1 MTDVSSGRRKKRKL
15 APKAPKGPSESPKVI
30 MLNSSV
36 LLLEV
41 PADTNT
47 SLPVWDAVRS
57 LNVGVTWTVKP
68 YGISINVTPL
78 TVKQEDITASCE
90 RENTSSVVESSSL
103 QLQIQNSSCVL
114 LTFSHNSLPTLPHTY
129 QPNQSLVNPISVS
142 LPLIITHSPQ
152 GYQPGTIATIKLPPA
167 VQAPTSVSGDLDVEP
182 KKPNLSSFHT
192 KVSHDI
198 LICDNFLL
206 GTCDAGVKCKLHH
219 TPYPFHWQL
228 WSIKTHQ
235 WIDLSPRAQLLLE
248 RSYCCAEQSDV
259 TLIDKQSYYILDFDT
274 MELDG
279 FSEYDAVRR
288 LTNSE
293 SVEKNPHFPSKSKI
307 YWCEGVNYKEYS
319 ADLSA
324 FLLKKMSEKELKC
337 SFNIGEQKYEVDFT
351 SMTQTRISTGFQRQI
366 CCRPAYRSPESM
378 YPHLKS
384 GIQSDFANCEPYA
397 AAANFSIDPLQEFSS
412 WYPPVWLQG
421 SEEDYRLVDVPAGT
435 QAYRIVKKFF
445 HENLPET
452 TMDIIS
458 IQQIQN
464 LLHWD
469 KYQRQK
475 THMQKHHTKAEGPLE
490 RHLFH
495 GTTKVASESICLHG
509 FDPRVAG
516 LNGHSHGFGSYFA
529 TDTLMSHE
537 YTEASESDEVGYMFL
552 AKVLVGRVCLGKHYY
567 RRPPNTKVSLYD
579 ACVDNKQNPQMFI
592 VFDSCQCY
600 PYYLIKYKKLSEEI
614 DIHD

>member
-15 APKAPKGPSESPKVI
+15 APKAPKGPSDSPKAI
-30 MLNSSV
+30 MLNSSL

-47 SLPVWDAVRS
+47 SLPVWDALRS
-57 LNVGVTWTVKP
+57 LKVGVTWTVKP
-68 YGISINVTPL
+68 YGISINITPL

-90 RENTSSVVESSSL
+90 RENTSSVAETSSL
-103 QLQIQNSSCVL
+103 QPQIQNTSCAL
-114 LTFSHNSLPTLPHTY
+114 LTFFHNSLPTLPHTY

-152 GYQPGTIATIKLPPA
+152 GYQPGTMATIKLPPA
-167 VQAPTSVSGDLDVEP
+167 VQAPASVSGDLDVEP

-206 GTCDAGVKCKLHH
+206 GTCDAGVKCKMHH

-228 WSIKTHQ
+228 RSIKTHQ
-235 WIDLSPRAQLLLE
+235 WIDLSPRAQVLLE
-248 RSYCCAEQSDV
+248 RSYCCAEQSNV
-259 TLIDKQSYYILDFDT
+259 TLIDKQTCCVLDFDT
-274 MELDG
+274 MDLDDL
-279 FSEYDAVRR
+279 SEYDAVRR

-293 SVEKNPHFPSKSKI
+293 SIEKNPHFPSRSKI
-307 YWCEGVNYKEYS
+307 YWCEGINYKE
-319 ADLSA
+319 
-324 FLLKKMSEKELKC
+324 
-337 SFNIGEQKYEVDFT
+337 
-351 SMTQTRISTGFQRQI
+351 
-366 CCRPAYRSPESM
+366 
-378 YPHLKS
+378 S
-384 GIQSDFANCEPYA
+384 GIQSDFANCDPNA
-397 AAANFSIDPLQEFSS
+397 AAANFTIDPLQEFSS

-435 QAYRIVKKFF
+435 QAYRSIKKFF

-452 TMDIIS
+452 KIDIIS
-458 IQQIQN
+458 LQQIQN

-469 KYQRQK
+469 KYQS
-475 THMQKHHTKAEGPLE
+475 KAEGPLE

-495 GTTKVASESICLHG
+495 GTRKVASESICLHG

-529 TDTLMSHE
+529 TNALMSHE
-537 YTEASESDEVGYMFL
+537 YTEANESDEVGYMFL

-579 ACVDNKQNPQMFI
+579 ACVDNKQSPRMFI
-592 VFDSCQCY
+592 VFDNCQCY

-614 DIHD
+614 NIYD

>member
-1 MTDVSSGRRKKRKL
+1 MCPKLFCPMSNRKSKMSDVSSGRRKKRKL
-15 APKAPKGPSESPKVI
+15 APKAPKGPSDSPKAM
-30 MLNSSV
+30 MLNSSL

-57 LNVGVTWTVKP
+57 LKVGVTWTVKP
-68 YGISINVTPL
+68 YGISINLTPL
-78 TVKQEDITASCE
+78 PVKQGDVTASCE
-90 RENTSSVVESSSL
+90 RENTSSVAETSSL
-103 QLQIQNSSCVL
+103 QLQIQNTSCVL
-114 LTFSHNSLPTLPHTY
+114 LTFSHSCLPTPPHTN

-142 LPLIITHSPQ
+142 LPLLITHSPP
-152 GYQPGTIATIKLPPA
+152 GYQPGTIATIKPPPA
-167 VQAPTSVSGDLDVEP
+167 IQPPTSVSGDLDVEP
-182 KKPNLSSFHT
+182 KKPDLLSFHT
-192 KVSHDI
+192 KVSPDVC
-198 LICDNFLL
+198 ICDNFLL
-206 GTCDAGVKCKLHH
+206 GACDAGVKCKMHH

-235 WIDLSPRAQLLLE
+235 WIDLSPRAQVLLE

-259 TLIDKQSYYILDFDT
+259 TLVDKEKYHVLDFET
-274 MELDG
+274 MELDDL
-279 FSEYDAVRR
+279 SEYDAVRR

-293 SVEKNPHFPSKSKI
+293 N
-307 YWCEGVNYKEYS
+307 
-319 ADLSA
+319 DLSA
-324 FLLKKMSEKELKC
+324 LLLKKMSEKELKC
-337 SFNIGEQKYEVDFT
+337 SFSIGKQKYEVDFT

-378 YPHLKS
+378 YPYLKFVFWIFPFPS
-384 GIQSDFANCEPYA
+384 VASFV
-397 AAANFSIDPLQEFSS
+397 DPLQEFSS

-421 SEEDYRLVDVPAGT
+421 SEEDYLLVDVPAGT
-435 QAYRIVKKFF
+435 QASRSIKKFF

-452 TMDIIS
+452 KVDIIS

-469 KYQRQK
+469 KYQRLWPYYLENCNTK
-475 THMQKHHTKAEGPLE
+475 TEGPLE

-529 TDTLMSHE
+529 TNVLMSHE
-537 YTEASESDEVGYMFL
+537 YTEANEYDEVGCMFL
-552 AKVLVGRVCLGKHYY
+552 AKVLVGRVCLGKHNY
-567 RRPPNTKVSLYD
+567 RRPPNGKVSLYD
-579 ACVDNKQNPQMFI
+579 ACVDNKQNPLMFI

-614 DIHD
+614 NILD

>member
-1 MTDVSSGRRKKRKL
+1 
-15 APKAPKGPSESPKVI
+15 
-30 MLNSSV
+30 MLNSSL

-47 SLPVWDAVRS
+47 SLPVWDALRS
-57 LNVGVTWTVKP
+57 LKVGVTWTVKP
-68 YGISINVTPL
+68 YGISINITPL

-90 RENTSSVVESSSL
+90 RENTSSVAETSSL
-103 QLQIQNSSCVL
+103 QPQIQNTSCAL
-114 LTFSHNSLPTLPHTY
+114 LTFFHNSLPTLPHTY

-152 GYQPGTIATIKLPPA
+152 GYQPGTMATIKLPPA

-206 GTCDAGVKCKLHH
+206 GTCDAGVKCKMHH

-228 WSIKTHQ
+228 RSIKTHQ
-235 WIDLSPRAQLLLE
+235 WIDLSPRAQVLLE
-248 RSYCCAEQSDV
+248 RSYCCAEQS
-259 TLIDKQSYYILDFDT
+259 
-274 MELDG
+274 
-279 FSEYDAVRR
+279 
-288 LTNSE
+288 N
-293 SVEKNPHFPSKSKI
+293 
-307 YWCEGVNYKEYS
+307 
-319 ADLSA
+319 DLSA
-324 FLLKKMSEKELKC
+324 LLLKKMSEKELKFF
-337 SFNIGEQKYEVDFT
+337 FNIGVQKYEVDFT
-351 SMTQTRISTGFQRQI
+351 NMTQTRIISGYQRQI

-384 GIQSDFANCEPYA
+384 GIQSDFANCDPNA
-397 AAANFSIDPLQEFSS
+397 AAANFTIDPLQEFSS

-435 QAYRIVKKFF
+435 QAYRSIKKFF

-452 TMDIIS
+452 KIDIIS
-458 IQQIQN
+458 LQQIQN

-475 THMQKHHTKAEGPLE
+475 THMQKHTKAEGPLE

-495 GTTKVASESICLHG
+495 GTRKVASESICLHG

-529 TDTLMSHE
+529 TNALMSHE
-537 YTEASESDEVGYMFL
+537 YTEANESDEVGYMFL

-579 ACVDNKQNPQMFI
+579 ACVDNKQSPRMFI
-592 VFDSCQCY
+592 VFDNCQCY

-614 DIHD
+614 NIHD